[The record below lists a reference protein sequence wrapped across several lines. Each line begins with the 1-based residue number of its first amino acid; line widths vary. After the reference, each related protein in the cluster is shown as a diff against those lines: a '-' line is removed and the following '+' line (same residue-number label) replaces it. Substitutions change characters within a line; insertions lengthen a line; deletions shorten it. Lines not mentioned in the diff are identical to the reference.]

1 MKEITSKFIIAT
13 AILAA
18 PAAATAL
25 NVSAHAAAVQIQ
37 PPVISEGGPVTVA
50 ASPQFNP
57 TAAETTAETQPPAS
71 AGIVELAEAEPSFT
85 INVFKKT
92 LA

>member
-1 MKEITSKFIIAT
+1 MKEMTSKFIIAT
-13 AILAA
+13 AILTA
-18 PAAATAL
+18 PAAGTAV
-25 NVSAHAAAVQIQ
+25 NVSAHAAAAASQ
-37 PPVISEGGPVTVA
+37 PSVSAESASASVA
-50 ASPQFNP
+50 ASPQFEP
-57 TAAETTAETQPPAS
+57 AAADTASRTQSPAS